1 MEKYTHKAKLYETEI
16 LKYSKEYWEDEL
28 FIIESIK
35 NKTCKSLIHE
45 YFYYSKSIGDIKKG
59 FSRIID
65 SFKNLNNKEIQF
77 FLDELLF
84 KNDVFPV
91 LYPYYH
97 NVLLFLI
104 KLYDTK
110 TFNYITTS
118 DGLSVEK
125 NLKKWIGYCFS
136 SFYNKKIIR
145 YLIFFERLFMRFYNR
160 YVILS
165 DKEKKIYELELP
177 NYNLKNKYV
186 TLIEEDM
193 FDEFKLMHPFTTEY
207 QTELIRN
214 NILDN
219 IQTVID
225 LFYNNGEFDED
236 QCYEEYIK
244 LKSVVEKIENNTE
257 LKYQEI
263 YPNSERYL
271 PIIYAC
277 LFNKS
282 CDIQLQGS
290 GGILV
295 RNKHILQLVS
305 PEDKVLFE
313 NLGKINYNH
322 RISSFIFECCD
333 ELNINYKQNILINV
347 DEKYFN
353 PKNNPYKIL
362 D

>member
-1 MEKYTHKAKLYETEI
+1 MTTINRLNELLKEGKEI
-16 LKYSKEYWEDEL
+16 LKTKYDPNFAEDGVIAIGFKVTVNDLKFTKWQSKT
-28 FIIESIK
+28 IV
-35 NKTCKSLIHE
+35 
-45 YFYYSKSIGDIKKG
+45 
-59 FSRIID
+59 
-65 SFKNLNNKEIQF
+65 

-165 DKEKKIYELELP
+165 DDEKKIYELELF

-193 FDEFKLMHPFTTEY
+193 FDEFKLMHPFTTKD
-207 QTELIRN
+207 QKELIRS

-219 IQTVID
+219 IQRVID
-225 LFYNNGEFDED
+225 LFYIDGKFDENS
-236 QCYEEYIK
+236 CYEEYLK
-244 LKSVVEKIENNTE
+244 LKSVVEKIENDTE
-257 LKYQEI
+257 LQYQEI
-263 YPNSERYL
+263 FLKSERYL
-271 PIIYAC
+271 QIIYAC

-290 GGILV
+290 GEVLTS
-295 RNKHILQLVS
+295 NKHILQLMS
-305 PEDKVLFE
+305 SEDKSLLE
-313 NLGKINYNH
+313 ILGKINYNH

-333 ELNINYKQNILINV
+333 ELNLNYKQNIPINV

-353 PKNNPYKIL
+353 PKNNPYTIL
-362 D
+362 DNNLV

>member
-1 MEKYTHKAKLYETEI
+1 MEP
-16 LKYSKEYWEDEL
+16 
-28 FIIESIK
+28 K
-35 NKTCKSLIHE
+35 N
-45 YFYYSKSIGDIKKG
+45 
-59 FSRIID
+59 
-65 SFKNLNNKEIQF
+65 
-77 FLDELLF
+77 
-84 KNDVFPV
+84 
-91 LYPYYH
+91 
-97 NVLLFLI
+97 
-104 KLYDTK
+104 
-110 TFNYITTS
+110 
-118 DGLSVEK
+118 
-125 NLKKWIGYCFS
+125 
-136 SFYNKKIIR
+136 YNKNIKDID
-145 YLIFFERLFMRFYNR
+145 FHD
-160 YVILS
+160 S
-165 DKEKKIYELELP
+165 DDEKKIYELELF

-193 FDEFKLMHPFTTEY
+193 FDEFKLMHPFTTED

-236 QCYEEYIK
+236 QCYGEYIK

-263 YPNSERYL
+263 YLNSERYL

-305 PEDKVLFE
+305 PEDKLLFE